1 MSCPQFIVD
10 SFAVRTA
17 AHLAHL
23 SSTSYAH
30 HKALNKFYDDLLDL
44 VDSYAE
50 VYMGMNTVIKTWPAP
65 ASVPTAPVA
74 LLEYY
79 LDLIVEETGED
90 HESEALAN
98 ILAELEALTAQ
109 TLYKLRTLK

>member
-23 SSTSYAH
+23 STTSYAQH
-30 HKALNKFYDDLLDL
+30 VALNEFYDAMLGLTDR
-44 VDSYAE
+44 YAE
-50 VYMGMNTVIKTWPAP
+50 VYMGMNTVIKSWPAP
-65 ASVPTAPVA
+65 ATVPTVPIA

-79 LDLIVEETGED
+79 LDLIVEEAGED

-98 ILAELEALTAQ
+98 ILAELEELTSQ